1 MSLVFVLYQV
11 QQGLAM
17 LTFQDKAEVWQIPV
31 WLEEVTIADVSHEN
45 TLCVPA
51 VSGMHNR

>member
-1 MSLVFVLYQV
+1 
-11 QQGLAM
+11 M

-31 WLEEVTIADVSHEN
+31 WLEEVTITDVSHEN

>member
-1 MSLVFVLYQV
+1 
-11 QQGLAM
+11 M

-45 TLCVPA
+45 TRCVPA